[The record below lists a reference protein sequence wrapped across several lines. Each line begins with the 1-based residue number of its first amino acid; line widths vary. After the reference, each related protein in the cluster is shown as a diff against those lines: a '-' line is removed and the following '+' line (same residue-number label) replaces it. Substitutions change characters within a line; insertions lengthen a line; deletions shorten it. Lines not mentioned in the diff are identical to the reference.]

1 MKLIYIDES
10 GDTGYNFNDPQQPI
24 FVLAA
29 LVIPDLLWPYLES
42 EYQNAIGE
50 FFPEGIPDDFE
61 LHVTDMKARK
71 NHFKNFDKELGA
83 KFRDRTLEF
92 ISRLGVKVFYRR
104 IIKKQFQKFCEER
117 FGSGLRLS
125 PYLMALSM
133 LWFEINKYLNEQE
146 DFGMLIFDENKHY
159 LSDVEKA
166 IRSLRLDLRFVLTN
180 NKLIEK
186 GFFVDSKKSIPIQLT
201 DLLAYYIRKYEEN
214 RIGKTVSLIDQG
226 CFAALEEIV
235 KMNSKVPAEFNE
247 LLKWAEENWK

>member
-10 GDTGYNFNDPQQPI
+10 GDTGFNLNDPQQPI

-29 LVIPDLLWPYLES
+29 LVIPDLLWPHLES
-42 EYQNAIGE
+42 EYRYAINE
-50 FFPEGIPDDFE
+50 FFPDGIPEDFE

-83 KFRDRTLEF
+83 KFRDRVLEF

-117 FGSGLRLS
+117 FGIVRLS

-133 LWFEINKYLNEQE
+133 LWFEINKYLNAQE
-146 DFGMLIFDENKHY
+146 DFGMLIFDDNKHY
-159 LSDVEKA
+159 LPDVEKA
-166 IRSLRLDLRFVLTN
+166 IRSLRLDLRFMLSN

-201 DLLAYYIRKYEEN
+201 DLLAYYIRKYEEHKL
-214 RIGKTVSLIDQG
+214 GKTVSKIDQD
-226 CFAALEEIV
+226 CFSALEGIAQ
-235 KMNSKVPAEFNE
+235 MNAKIPAEFNE
-247 LLKWAEENWK
+247 LLKWAEENWR